1 MVLVHTQNGLNGL
14 ILNWWLLVHS
24 SPASLVDRRKDQLGD
39 SCGTVAFC
47 SERKALRCR
56 LLLLL
61 QYETGDFAVARK
73 WLRRLQLSQ
82 MDPEEAHIVIATAQ
96 NTVWTLYWPT
106 ARYLPKA
113 QQKPKNQ
120 LLQLEQM
127 ERRVPQQWPRTSLQQ
142 SPCLNSDV
150 EVRDWVSESNG
161 L

>member
-1 MVLVHTQNGLNGL
+1 VGGGEVGRRGKFWGREGAEKSLGREQDVFLVHSQNSMNGL

-96 NTVWTLYWPT
+96 NTV
-106 ARYLPKA
+106 
-113 QQKPKNQ
+113 
-120 LLQLEQM
+120 
-127 ERRVPQQWPRTSLQQ
+127 
-142 SPCLNSDV
+142 
-150 EVRDWVSESNG
+150 
-161 L
+161 